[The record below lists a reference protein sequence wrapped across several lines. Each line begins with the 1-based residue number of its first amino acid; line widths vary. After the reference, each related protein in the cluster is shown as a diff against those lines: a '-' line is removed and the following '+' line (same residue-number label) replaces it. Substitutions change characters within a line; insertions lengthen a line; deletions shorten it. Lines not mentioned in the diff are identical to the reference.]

1 MNLSKPHFEHA
12 KIDEEPTASRSILRS
27 AYVEHC
33 LSGLYALGKWTECRY
48 WLRGLNDTYRVRTQD
63 GGAYMLRIYRAES
76 RESDI
81 AFELELLERLQAE
94 LLGTAAEASPA
105 VRLADGRL
113 FSALPAPEG
122 VRFAALFR
130 EAEGAEDLMQ
140 DEASCIA
147 FGRSAAELHAAM
159 DRVLPRTAA
168 GDFDAVRGAGR
179 AVEDAAGA
187 AASEPPSRAAR
198 AVSGEAR
205 AAEPLPP
212 RATADAEVLLRAPLR
227 MILAQ
232 IGEDHPEAPF
242 LRRYAQ
248 GLEAAASEA
257 VSGGLDFG
265 LCHGDMHG
273 NNNALRQGDLF
284 THFDFEFAA
293 PGWRAWDL
301 AQVKNR
307 KRQQSERIETLW
319 QAFLEGYRSVRS
331 FSAADEAAVELFRLV
346 RRFWTMGLDA
356 EIAPLCDG
364 ALDFGED
371 WLAGFAEEF
380 RRHPLGK
387 AADTASAL

>member
-1 MNLSKPHFEHA
+1 MNLSKSQFEHV
-12 KIDEEPTASRSILRS
+12 KNDEEPIASRSVFRS
-27 AYVEHC
+27 AYVERR
-33 LSGLYALGKWTECRY
+33 LSGLYDLGKWTECRY
-48 WLRGLNDTYRVRTQD
+48 WLRGLNDTYRVRAQD
-63 GGAYMLRIYRAES
+63 GGAYMLRIYRAEV

-130 EAEGAEDLMQ
+130 EAEGAEDAMQ

-159 DRVLPRTAA
+159 DRVSPRTA
-168 GDFDAVRGAGR
+168 GGFGAVRGIGR
-179 AVEDAAGA
+179 AAEGAADA
-187 AASEPPSRAAR
+187 AASEPPERATR

-205 AAEPLPP
+205 AAKPLPP
-212 RATADAEVLLRAPLR
+212 RAPADAEVLLRAPLR

-242 LRRYAQ
+242 LRGYAQ

-273 NNNALRQGDLF
+273 NNNALRQGDRF

-307 KRQQSERIETLW
+307 KRQQSERIEPLW
-319 QAFLEGYRSVRS
+319 QAFLEGYRSIRP
-331 FSAADEAAVELFRLV
+331 FSAVDEAAVEIFRLV

-371 WLAGFAEEF
+371 WLAEFAEEF
-380 RRHPLGK
+380 RRHPLGEV
-387 AADTASAL
+387 ANTTL

>member
-1 MNLSKPHFEHA
+1 MNLPKPHFDNI
-12 KIDEEPTASRSILRS
+12 KTGEEPIASRSILRS
-27 AYVEHC
+27 AYVEHR
-33 LSGLYALGKWTECRY
+33 LSGLYDLGKWTECRY
-48 WLRGLNDTYRVRTQD
+48 WLRGLNDTYRIRTEN
-63 GGAYMLRIYRAES
+63 GGKYMLRVYRAES
-76 RESDI
+76 RGSDI

-130 EAEGAEDLMQ
+130 EAEGAEDPMQ

-159 DRVLPRTAA
+159 DRVLPGTEAGGFAA
-168 GDFDAVRGAGR
+168 VPGAGR
-179 AVEDAAGA
+179 EPQVAADA
-187 AASEPPSRAAR
+187 AASEPQERAR
-198 AVSGEAR
+198 REIDGENG
-205 AAEPLPP
+205 AAKPLPP
-212 RATADAEVLLRAPLR
+212 RAPADAEFLLRAPLR
-227 MILAQ
+227 MTLAH
-232 IGEDHPEAPF
+232 IGENHPQAPF
-242 LRRYAQ
+242 LRRYAL
-248 GLEAAASEA
+248 GLEQAVAEAASR
-257 VSGGLDFG
+257 GLDFG

-273 NNNALRQGDLF
+273 NNNALGKGDCF

-301 AQVKNR
+301 AQFKNR
-307 KRQQSERIETLW
+307 KRQQPDRVEPLW
-319 QAFLEGYRSVRS
+319 QAFLEGYRSVRA
-331 FSAADEAAVELFRLV
+331 FSAEDEAAVEIFRLV

-371 WLAGFAEEF
+371 WLAEFTEEF
-380 RRHPLGK
+380 RRHPLGE
-387 AADTASAL
+387 AADNASA

>member
-12 KIDEEPTASRSILRS
+12 KTDEEPTANRSILRS
-27 AYVEHC
+27 TYIERR
-33 LSGLYALGKWTECRY
+33 LSDLYGLGKWTECRY

-94 LLGTAAEASPA
+94 LFGAAAAASPA

-130 EAEGAEDLMQ
+130 EAEGAEDPMQ

-179 AVEDAAGA
+179 AANGAAGA
-187 AASEPPSRAAR
+187 AASEPPER
-198 AVSGEAR
+198 AVSGEAC

-212 RATADAEVLLRAPLR
+212 RAPADAEVLLRAPLR

-232 IGEDHPEAPF
+232 IGEDHPKAPF

-307 KRQQSERIETLW
+307 KRQQSERIEPLW
-319 QAFLEGYRSVRS
+319 QAFLEGYRSVRP
-331 FSAADEAAVELFRLV
+331 FSAADEAAVEIFRLV

-356 EIAPLCDG
+356 EFAPPWEG

>member
-1 MNLSKPHFEHA
+1 MNLSKSQFEHV
-12 KIDEEPTASRSILRS
+12 KNDEEPIANRSVLRS
-27 AYVEHC
+27 AYVERR
-33 LSGLYALGKWTECRY
+33 LSGLYDLGKWTECRY
-48 WLRGLNDTYRVRTQD
+48 WLRGLNDTYRVRAQD
-63 GGAYMLRIYRAES
+63 GGAYMLRIYRAEV

-159 DRVLPRTAA
+159 DRVSPRTA
-168 GDFDAVRGAGR
+168 GGFDAVRGIGR
-179 AVEDAAGA
+179 AAEGAAGA
-187 AASEPPSRAAR
+187 AASEPQERAAC

-205 AAEPLPP
+205 AAKPLPP
-212 RATADAEVLLRAPLR
+212 RAPADAEVLLRAPLR

-273 NNNALRQGDLF
+273 NNNALRQGDRF

-307 KRQQSERIETLW
+307 KRQQPERIEPLW
-319 QAFLEGYRSVRS
+319 QAFLEGYRSVRP
-331 FSAADEAAVELFRLV
+331 FSAADEAAVEIFRLV

-371 WLAGFAEEF
+371 WLAEFAEEF
-380 RRHPLGK
+380 RRHPMGK
-387 AADTASAL
+387 AADEASA